1 MIYERSPKV
10 FSCCGQYLVTTKAT
24 SNKTVICPRCGKKL
38 ERALELPNMIIVKS
52 S

>member
-1 MIYERSPKV
+1 MIYERSHKV

-24 SNKTVICPRCGKKL
+24 ANKSIVCPRCGKKL
-38 ERALELPNMIIVKS
+38 EKAIDLPNMIVIKS